1 MNNVKEIS
9 YDDFRKRLENP
20 KTTMTKEK
28 LKELKKSISD
38 SLSVDRHK
46 ILMRLPFIGGMLM
59 RMDLVP
65 VRSWRCDT
73 ACTDG
78 RHIFFDIAFY
88 KSLNDKEREFVLA
101 HEIWHVIYMHFLRRQ
116 TREQTL
122 WNIATDCE
130 INYML
135 KKEGF
140 ISPPDLCYP
149 DKCMEE
155 KNAEE
160 IYEYLLKKRKKE
172 NKNKNGKSDDGFG
185 GSNGDN
191 SDNNKGSVNGK
202 LKGQFDKHIEKGSE
216 SEGNDGNILPTDEWG
231 EKGEDSDFTPAVDND
246 AAERIREMIVS
257 EAQFAERTQGHLPG
271 YLENIINKIRNPEIN
286 WKEYLA
292 QFVTSCIGDRRVWL
306 PPNRHYVWSGS
317 YFQSRRSEKINVVV
331 TVDTSGSTT
340 SDLPKF
346 MGELIGLLKTF
357 GNYELTLIQ
366 CDAEVHDVE
375 TYDEGH
381 EFPLDNP
388 QLIKWKG
395 FGGSDL
401 RPAFEEIINR
411 GIETSMHIVFTD
423 GFITF
428 PERNELGFPTLVV
441 LTKDG
446 NKECCDWAE
455 KVVFKDSLKENDF

>member
-1 MNNVKEIS
+1 MSNIKEIS
-9 YDDFRKRLENP
+9 YEEFRKRLENP
-20 KTTMTKEK
+20 KTTMTKEN

-65 VRSWRCDT
+65 IRSHRCDT
-73 ACTDG
+73 ASTDG
-78 RHIFFDIAFY
+78 RHIFFDISFY

-116 TREQTL
+116 NREQML

-135 KKEGF
+135 KNEGF
-140 ISPPDLCYP
+140 TSPPNLCYP
-149 DKCMEE
+149 DKSMEG

-160 IYEYLLKKRKKE
+160 IYEYLLKK
-172 NKNKNGKSDDGFG
+172 NKNKNKNKNEKSTNGGNCYSGDD
-185 GSNGDN
+185 SDN
-191 SDNNKGSVNGK
+191 SSGNKK
-202 LKGQFDKHIEKGSE
+202 LTGQFDKHIEKGSE
-216 SEGNDGNILPTDEWG
+216 NEGSEGNILPTDEWG
-231 EKGEDSDFTPAVDND
+231 EKGEDPDYTPSVDED
-246 AAERIREMIVS
+246 AAEKIREMIVA
-257 EAQFAERTQGHLPG
+257 EAQFAERTQGHLPS

-340 SDLPKF
+340 ADLPKF

-366 CDAEVHDVE
+366 CDAEVHSVE
-375 TYDEGH
+375 TYDEGN

-401 RPAFEEIINR
+401 RPAFTEIINR
-411 GIETSMHIVFTD
+411 GLEASMHIIFTD
-423 GFITF
+423 GYITF
-428 PERNELGFPTLVV
+428 PEKNEIGFPTLVV

-446 NKECCDWAE
+446 NKKCCDWAE
-455 KVVFKDSLKENDF
+455 KVVFKEEYKENNF